1 MQIYANYDT
10 FLSLYLEEKNTNI
23 REKKTDLK
31 IQVVQVKYNRQWGL
45 TK

>member
-23 REKKTDLK
+23 RGKKKL
-31 IQVVQVKYNRQWGL
+31 I
-45 TK
+45 